1 MTPSLPSSPVR
12 GLLLAFGLSFS
23 ILSLAVAAP
32 LDLGQKLTYVRL
44 HHLPA
49 DLAQVATVWPSPALI
64 VDLRYAVEEG
74 THAAGPGLP
83 ARARG
88 EPLFVLVGPATP
100 ETAVVALRLVAPGLL
115 TLGLPAPGIPPD
127 IAVAVT
133 PADDRRAYDALDS
146 GVSIESL
153 LSEKLA
159 KQRFDEAALLHER
172 AEVPSAADARVAAA
186 PPVKPDHPAAA
197 ASSPA
202 EPTDVVLLRAIQV
215 HRALLALGK
224 LPPN

>member
-100 ETAVVALRLVAPGLL
+100 ETAVVALREVAPGLI

-133 PADDRRAYDALDS
+133 PEDDRRAYDALDS

-172 AEVPSAADARVAAA
+172 AEAPSAADSTVAAA
-186 PPVKPDHPAAA
+186 PPVKPDHPATA
-197 ASSPA
+197 ASPPA
-202 EPTDVVLLRAIQV
+202 EPTDGVLLRAVQV

>member
-12 GLLLAFGLSFS
+12 GLLLVFSFSFS
-23 ILSLAVAAP
+23 ISSLAVAVP

-49 DLAQVATVWPSPALI
+49 DLAQVATVWPAPALI
-64 VDLRYAVEEG
+64 IDLRYAVEEG
-74 THAAGPGLP
+74 PRAAGRGLP
-83 ARARG
+83 ARARV

-100 ETAVVALRLVAPGLL
+100 ETAVVALRVVAPGLL

-133 PADDRRAYDALDS
+133 PEDDRRAYNALDS

-159 KQRFDEAALLHER
+159 KQRFDEAALLHQR
-172 AEVPSAADARVAAA
+172 AEAPSAADATVAAA
-186 PPVKPDHPAAA
+186 PPVKPDHSATA
-197 ASSPA
+197 ASPPA
-202 EPTDVVLLRAIQV
+202 EPTDVVLLRAVQV